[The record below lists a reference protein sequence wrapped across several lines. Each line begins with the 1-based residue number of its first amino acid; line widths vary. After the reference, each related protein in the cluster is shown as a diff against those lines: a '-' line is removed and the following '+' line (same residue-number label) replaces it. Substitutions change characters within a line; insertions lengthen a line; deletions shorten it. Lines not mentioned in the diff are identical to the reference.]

1 MIRTQIQLT
10 PEQAR
15 VLKQMAARE
24 GKSIAELIRISVD
37 ALVQAGGIKDDAEL
51 RRRAI
56 AAAGKLHGPTDL
68 AAHHDQYLAEAYNS
82 K

>member
-15 VLKQMAARE
+15 ALKQLAARE
-24 GKSIAELIRISVD
+24 EKSVAELIRISVD
-37 ALVQAGGIKDDAEL
+37 ALVRSGGAKDEQQL
-51 RRRAI
+51 RRNAI

-68 AAHHDQYLAEAYNS
+68 AANHDRHLAEAYS